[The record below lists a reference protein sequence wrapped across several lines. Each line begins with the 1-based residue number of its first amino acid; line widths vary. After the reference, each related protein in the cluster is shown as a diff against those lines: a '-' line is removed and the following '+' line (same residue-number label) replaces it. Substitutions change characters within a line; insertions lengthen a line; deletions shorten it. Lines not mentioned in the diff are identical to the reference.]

1 MSHCT
6 YTLAAAGMFGYG
18 AIWLS
23 TGASTITLIGAPVAL
38 PVFAG
43 VFALVFV
50 AALAARKGLTR
61 ATATE
66 SVMSVDVRP
75 NRRREPPVLVLD
87 TMYFAFC

>member
-1 MSHCT
+1 
-6 YTLAAAGMFGYG
+6 MFGYG

-23 TGASTITLIGAPVAL
+23 TGASTITLIGAPVTL

-43 VFALVFV
+43 VFAFAFVFV

-66 SVMSVDVRP
+66 SAMSVDVRP
-75 NRRREPPVLVLD
+75 NQRRGPPVLVLD
-87 TMYFAFC
+87 TMYFPFC